1 MEQLNLESAELIRIA
16 VITVVLLVGL
26 GLLRLA
32 FKLTKRLLTMGCL
45 GILVLATV
53 LTFLAMAP

>member
-32 FKLTKRLLTMGCL
+32 FKLTKHLLTMGCL
-45 GILVLATV
+45 GILVLAAV
-53 LTFLAMAP
+53 LTLLAMAP